1 MKNLFRTTTVIFLGS
16 AIAISLVGCGGSKKK
31 ANPVSTNIETSDQD
45 KETFTS
51 WKSNSKIRIAMD
63 SQDYDEAENLALE
76 QIRENPRDARAHF
89 FLGKVFLLKNLPEK
103 AEKSLETAIELE
115 PQNRNFGRTLSD
127 ARIALADRAFNN
139 GLPGESVNLLKKA
152 MIKNYKSGQINEKL
166 SRSYIAT
173 VANLTKEGNF
183 AEAESLLNE
192 AIGILP
198 DQPEIRAKYAD
209 ILVDSG
215 RLMEAERILKKLVE
229 TNPNFEPGMLSYAKL
244 LMRMGEI
251 SASEKMVNSILE
263 IAPGNQNAIALRSQ
277 LNQNIP
283 IISSPELNV
292 SMDSDSIKE
301 QLSSLEKSGNYDQ
314 QMVLL
319 KKFVS
324 LNPDQAWPKLE
335 LSRLTL
341 NQGDIG
347 QAKALVEEFLAL
359 EPNSIS
365 GLMLKA
371 RVLHQGGELN
381 EALNLLMELENLHG
395 DKLEVLN
402 QLGQVYA
409 KMGKFDQAKH
419 VWQKVLD
426 TDPNHSETLFSF
438 GQLEME
444 LGNNKEAQSY
454 FENAIHK
461 EPFNPKFRYFAGSN
475 LMQSG
480 LKSEALSLWES
491 GKMYLNPEDPYGKR
505 ILLTLGETN
514 PGSLSDSPPSLSGFD
529 NKVPSATNEE
539 LPLVPL
545 SVIEEAP
552 TSSTYDNALQYA
564 RGGFFNE
571 AIQGFH
577 EVLRSDPNNFNAIM
591 NLGKVLTATGK
602 NSDACAYY
610 LKAMK
615 IDPNNIHAQRALA
628 NSYSEQGLHNFAAEI
643 TDQVRRI
650 APEQL
655 QGFPRY
661 KENHGILRNNP
672 RAFRPLARSFVEAGL
687 TQEALAV
694 VQTGRAEMPESS
706 ELFLLEGEIFKS
718 LNQFEQSLVSFKKA
732 QEKDPQ
738 NPEPLV
744 RIGDLY
750 KLAGQPSQAIIEYQK
765 ALKAGFIDAD
775 TMFEIV
781 ERFNELGR
789 EADARRVL
797 GRLKGMNLNQ
807 NQIAKLEQHL
817 GTTIQIESGEN

>member
-16 AIAISLVGCGGSKKK
+16 IISVGLVGCGGSKKK
-31 ANPVSTNIETSDQD
+31 TNPVSTNIETSDQD

-63 SQDYDEAENLALE
+63 NQDYDEAENLALE
-76 QIRENPRDARAHF
+76 QLRENPRDGRAHF

-103 AEKSLETAIELE
+103 AEKSLMTAVELE
-115 PQNRNFGRTLSD
+115 PQNRSFLRSLSD
-127 ARIALADRAFNN
+127 ARIALADRALAN
-139 GLPGESVNLLKKA
+139 GLPGEAVNLLKKA
-152 MIKNYKSGQINEKL
+152 MIKNYKSRQINEKL
-166 SRSYIAT
+166 ARSYILTA
-173 VANLTKEGNF
+173 ANLERDGNNT
-183 AEAESLLNE
+183 EAESLLNE

-209 ILVDSG
+209 LLIDSG
-215 RLMEAERILKKLVE
+215 RLMEAERLLKRLVE
-229 TNPNFEPGMLSYAKL
+229 TNPSFEPGMLSYAKL
-244 LMRMGEI
+244 LLRMGEV
-251 SASEKMVNSILE
+251 SASEKMVNSVLE
-263 IAPGNQNAIALRSQ
+263 LAPGNQEALKLRNQ

-283 IISSPELNV
+283 IISTPEVNMA
-292 SMDSDSIKE
+292 MDSESVKE
-301 QLSSLEKSGNYDQ
+301 QLKSLEQSGNYDQ
-314 QMVLL
+314 QMALL

-324 LNPDQAWPKLE
+324 LNPDQAWAKFE
-335 LSRLTL
+335 LSQLTL
-341 NQGDIG
+341 KQGNVEG
-347 QAKALVEEFLAL
+347 AKSLVDEFLAL
-359 EPNSIS
+359 EPNSID

-371 RVLHQGGELN
+371 RVLHQSGDLN
-381 EALNLLMELENLHG
+381 EALNMLMELENLHG

-402 QLGQVYA
+402 QIGQVYA
-409 KMGKFDQAKH
+409 KMGKFDQAKN
-419 VWQKVLD
+419 VWQKILD
-426 TDPNHSETLFSF
+426 LDPNHSETLFSF

-444 LGNNKEAQSY
+444 LGQHKVAQKY
-454 FENAIHK
+454 FEQAIHK

-480 LKSEALSLWES
+480 LKSEALALWES

-505 ILLTLGETN
+505 ILLTLGEKSSDGLSSS
-514 PGSLSDSPPSLSGFD
+514 PPPLSDMNGSIPS
-529 NKVPSATNEE
+529 VQEEE
-539 LPLVPL
+539 LPLVPA

-571 AIQGFH
+571 AIEGFH
-577 EVLRSDPNNFNAIM
+577 EVLKSDPNNFNAIM

-615 IDPNNIHAQRALA
+615 IDPTNIHAQRALA

-643 TDQVRRI
+643 TDQVRRT
-650 APEQL
+650 APNQL

-661 KENHGILRNNP
+661 RENHGILRNNP
-672 RAFRPLARSFVEAGL
+672 RAFRPLAKSFIDAGL

-694 VQTGRAEMPESS
+694 VQTGRAELPESS

-738 NPEPLV
+738 NPEPFV
-744 RIGDLY
+744 KIGDLY
-750 KLAGQPSQAIIEYQK
+750 KVAGQPSQAIKEYQK

-781 ERFNELGR
+781 DRFNELGR

-807 NQIAKLEQHL
+807 KQIAKLEQHL
-817 GTTIQIESGEN
+817 GTTIEIESENN